1 MQAGL
6 LELGT
11 IYVNYDAASKAISS
25 MSEGQARSVVERF
38 QRMFNADLDA
48 HYQASS
54 LMMEEFSD
62 KTHSHRIVR
71 IGRPTLFD
79 RDPKAVQVMDTF
91 LAKIESETNGYA
103 FDDDP
108 DRCTGLVAIA
118 GDVAAIA
125 HDLPDIESFWCV
137 YRALS
142 HNSPFHFSDEH
153 AFDAAD
159 LMDEALHDHDV
170 LDNQIDNLRF
180 LARNPFGGRHGF
192 VSVEEFENEVKTNS
206 SERFHVYRA
215 AESWRRQFGQAC
227 GPFDFKRSLEQH
239 REGGRAD
246 YWSEWSTKSYAT
258 ADIKEKTTESRP
270 VSKGSQEAYR
280 EFAQSEIDNGYSPYG
295 YWFGPDGTVYP
306 MQAFQDHIRWLGE
319 HLGRKTGLLREEAMR
334 EGWVSLT
341 MANEF
346 TSDPNIGF
354 NPASDCSQALK
365 AAARIV
371 RRGGDYLAMVV
382 EAYDDNLSTLSYEQF
397 DDLKQ
402 GVRRLNELSRE
413 VGPNYVAAPKP

>member
-38 QRMFNADLDA
+38 HRIFDVDLDA

-79 RDPKAVQVMDTF
+79 RDPKAVQIMDTF

-103 FDDDP
+103 FNDDP
-108 DRCTGLVAIA
+108 DRCTALVAIA
-118 GDVAAIA
+118 GDVAAVA
-125 HDLPDIESFWCV
+125 HDLPDVESFWGI
-137 YRALS
+137 YRALE
-142 HNSPFHFSDEH
+142 HDNPFHFSDEH

-159 LMDEALHDHDV
+159 LMEDALTEHDV

-192 VSVEEFENEVKTNS
+192 VSVEDFETEVKTNS
-206 SERFHVYRA
+206 KERFHVYRA
-215 AESWRRQFGQAC
+215 AEDWRRGFGKAC
-227 GPFDFKRSLEQH
+227 GPFDFKRSLDQY
-239 REGGRAD
+239 REGGRAA
-246 YWSEWSTKSYAT
+246 YWT
-258 ADIKEKTTESRP
+258 AQSPKNHAASDIKEKMAEGRP

-280 EFAQSEIDNGYSPYG
+280 EFAQKELDNGHSPFG

-306 MQAFQDHIRWLGE
+306 MQSFQDHDRWLGQ
-319 HLGRKTGLLREEAMR
+319 HLGRKIHREEALTD
-334 EGWVSLT
+334 GWVSLT

-346 TSDPNIGF
+346 NADPNIGY

-365 AAARIV
+365 AAARVV

-382 EAYDDNLSTLSYEQF
+382 EAYDENLTTLNFKQF

-413 VGPNYVAAPKP
+413 VGPNYVVAPKP